1 MIPLF
6 AYIYARERDVKEY
19 SLRSVFPLFVL
30 GFVFMVIVRTAGDHL
45 VTENILLITENLWAD
60 IIQVVKVGSG
70 VCLSIAM
77 AALGLSTKANELRA
91 MGLKPFAAGL
101 IAAFIV
107 GVVSFIT
114 IHLFTA
120 FSLI

>member
-1 MIPLF
+1 M
-6 AYIYARERDVKEY
+6 
-19 SLRSVFPLFVL
+19 
-30 GFVFMVIVRTAGDHL
+30 IVRTAGDHL
-45 VTENILLITENLWAD
+45 VTENILLITESLWAD